1 MMDDVQLTLLMAD
14 IDEVLS
20 QHKASVEDVMA
31 AGIQMI
37 YSAFGQVVDEN
48 PTADLEELARMIANT
63 LHLQL
68 RQRISSPPP
77 PMAEA

>member
-1 MMDDVQLTLLMAD
+1 MDDLQLTLLMAD

-20 QHKASVEDVMA
+20 QHKASVEDVMT
-31 AGIQMI
+31 AGLQLI
-37 YSAFGQVVDEN
+37 YSGFGQVADEN